1 MTAALDR
8 MTMTAELRR
17 QPFSKKKSSG
27 GPPLGNP
34 GGITES
40 NPASPVDDRF
50 YLALGCSGLG
60 FCPLAPAPHA
70 RLSLLHVTVDS
81 GNLVRLVFLLFSL

>member
-8 MTMTAELRR
+8 MTMTAELQR
-17 QPFSKKKSSG
+17 QPFSKKKSGSG
-27 GPPLGNP
+27 GPLLGNP

-50 YLALGCSGLG
+50 YLALACSGLD
-60 FCPLAPAPHA
+60 FCSLAPAPHA
-70 RLSLLHVTVDS
+70 RLSLLHVKS
-81 GNLVRLVFLLFSL
+81 SP